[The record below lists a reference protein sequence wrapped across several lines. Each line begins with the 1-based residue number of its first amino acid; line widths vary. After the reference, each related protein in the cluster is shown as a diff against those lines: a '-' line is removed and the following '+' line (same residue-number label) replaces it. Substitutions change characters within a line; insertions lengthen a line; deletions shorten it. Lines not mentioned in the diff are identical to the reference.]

1 MKDSQQAAHTGI
13 EKSHKQGHAFISFH
27 QSIHD
32 VTANIQL
39 VKVDVQAVEEKYKVY
54 TRYRQAGA
62 RYSMNTTVPPLF
74 SESGAFFMSRKA
86 INFYRSKIP
95 NKILL

>member
-13 EKSHKQGHAFISFH
+13 EKSHKRGHAFISFH

-39 VKVDVQAVEEKYKVY
+39 VKVDVQSVEEKYKVY

-62 RYSMNTTVPPLF
+62 RYSMNTIENVNNSPTLTEK
-74 SESGAFFMSRKA
+74 ESSIRGKSPKHQKTWR
-86 INFYRSKIP
+86 
-95 NKILL
+95 